1 MQEHEKGIVYLIA
14 LGALIGLGKLLASNE
29 VITPRLALGR
39 AILGS
44 ATSTVAGVALVQ
56 FPSIPLPALVGIGA
70 GLGILGAQYL
80 EAWLKKKTDT
90 VGASNATKP

>member
-1 MQEHEKGIVYLIA
+1 MQDHEKGLLYLIG

-44 ATSTVAGVALVQ
+44 ATSTVAGIALVQ
-56 FPSIPLPALVGIGA
+56 FLSIPLPALVGIGA

-80 EAWLKKKTDT
+80 EAWLKRR
-90 VGASNATKP
+90 ATQLEAK